1 MKAGLN
7 ALLSPSAFP
16 WIISLN
22 LAYLAAKMY
31 AQFANDS
38 WLSHLYLEY
47 LVDYEFGFVR
57 RGLVAQLFSSC
68 LGTFGYLEISIFG
81 VILIVITFVS
91 YWLFN
96 TRAFSRRTL
105 GLALAAITVASPCLF
120 KNWTH
125 ELTRLDIF
133 GILAALCVLSAP
145 LTRFYVPLVAVI
157 CSCLILIHEAQF
169 LGFLPVIIGICAWR
183 LHCSGFGRCRAVLI
197 AGGIGGL
204 IVLATFWLV
213 VREGNADV
221 PPSVL
226 WAHVQ
231 SKAADPVVNR
241 VFIWYSNPSENMS
254 AATDAK
260 LLWQQLLNVPD
271 YLLLL
276 LLHLPVFIYIVSMT
290 KGMDATGT
298 GIILATTAVVITGA
312 LIIIAISHDRAR
324 WFSNLLSCF
333 VLLAHAIAAERAES
347 KAGVTVLESAPSVAA
362 LWIMTVIPKGGT
374 LTPL

>member
-1 MKAGLN
+1 VRDRAGLREKRRGAVTWMKGSLN
-7 ALLSPSAFP
+7 ALLSPAAFP

-22 LAYLAAKMY
+22 LAYLAAKMS
-31 AQFANDS
+31 AQFGNDA

-68 LGTFGYLEISIFG
+68 VGTFGYLEISLFG
-81 VILIVITFVS
+81 MILIVITFVS

-96 TRAFSRRTL
+96 ARAYSRRTL
-105 GLALAAITVASPCLF
+105 RLALAAITIASPCLF

-133 GILAALCVLSAP
+133 GILAGLCVLSAP
-145 LTRFYVPLVAVI
+145 VTRFYVPLVAVI

-169 LGFLPVIIGICAWR
+169 LVFVPAIIGICALR
-183 LHCSGFGRCRAVLI
+183 LHCSGSRWHRGVLI
-197 AGGIGGL
+197 AGVVGGL

-226 WAHVQ
+226 WAYVQ
-231 SKAADPVVNR
+231 SKAVDPVVDR
-241 VFIWYSNPSENMS
+241 VFIWYSKPSENMS
-254 AATDAK
+254 AAAEAE

-276 LLHLPVFIYIVSMT
+276 LLHLPLFIYIVSMT
-290 KGMDATGT
+290 KRMDATGR
-298 GIILATTAVVITGA
+298 GIILGQP
-312 LIIIAISHDRAR
+312 
-324 WFSNLLSCF
+324 
-333 VLLAHAIAAERAES
+333 
-347 KAGVTVLESAPSVAA
+347 PS
-362 LWIMTVIPKGGT
+362 
-374 LTPL
+374 